1 MRVVGLPR
9 AFYHIVRH
17 PVLDLS
23 PKAPRLAPT
32 GRGLSGR
39 LLSCWQALRQ
49 QGLSSQKAS
58 QVLVFP
64 RSTLYRW
71 QKRLREKGPQGL
83 EEKSRRPRH
92 KRQPTWSPHLAQAV
106 LRLREQFP
114 RWGKSLP

>member
-23 PKAPRLAPT
+23 PKAQERL
-32 GRGLSGR
+32 R